1 METKLTNIASV
12 LGNYN
17 DIPTS
22 ISTQAL
28 VVTMIDGL
36 TATKTADKM
45 IWADGNLTYTIT
57 VNNEST
63 ETYTAPV
70 ITDILD
76 TTLISFITGS
86 ITIDD
91 TPIEESEYTYD
102 QETGTLTIKL
112 PDIAPSSK
120 KTVTFQ
126 VAKKS

>member
-1 METKLTNIASV
+1 
-12 LGNYN
+12 
-17 DIPTS
+17 
-22 ISTQAL
+22 
-28 VVTMIDGL
+28 
-36 TATKTADKM
+36 M

-63 ETYTAPV
+63 ETYTATV

-112 PDIAPSSK
+112 PDIAS
-120 KTVTFQ
+120 
-126 VAKKS
+126 

>member
-70 ITDILD
+70 ITDILE